1 MKKNIYVLKNSIFK
15 DNRGYYWTTWK
26 KDNFSKLKFNHDKFS
41 ISKKKVLRGIHC
53 DYKSWKLVTCVF
65 GKVFLA
71 IVNVNKKSPKY
82 LKIKSFLL
90 DYKKPKSI
98 LIPPDY
104 ANGHLCLSDHCVFH
118 YKWSYKGKYVD
129 SKDQTSFKWND
140 PRFKIKWP
148 IKHPIL
154 SKRDRS
160 SKYL

>member
-41 ISKKKVLRGIHC
+41 ISKKNVLRGIHC

-65 GKVFLA
+65 GKIFLA

-98 LIPPDY
+98 MDL
-104 ANGHLCLSDHCVFH
+104 
-118 YKWSYKGKYVD
+118 
-129 SKDQTSFKWND
+129 
-140 PRFKIKWP
+140 
-148 IKHPIL
+148 
-154 SKRDRS
+154 
-160 SKYL
+160 